1 MDHLRHSLFACV
13 CVGLLGLIAG
23 QLTSV
28 SILIAANIGAIYAL
42 IWLAIPVSFSQ
53 TPREKQDLYRTLALS
68 TRGFDFGV
76 TVALLLIPA
85 FFLGRYLFC
94 LSDDLSTMIVP
105 GFCARSISMPFES
118 WWEGFEIVLVQI
130 FIVALPEEFFF
141 RGFLLSRLEKQ
152 WPPRFRFLKGGI
164 GIALVI
170 SSALFAVAHFGSGN
184 FGRLATFFPGL
195 LLGWLRSATGTIVAS
210 IIVHVVSNILI
221 RMV

>member
-94 LSDDLSTMIVP
+94 LSDDLSTMIV
-105 GFCARSISMPFES
+105 FLS
-118 WWEGFEIVLVQI
+118 WI
-130 FIVALPEEFFF
+130 FIESVRKTNRYRQPNK
-141 RGFLLSRLEKQ
+141 RVNS
-152 WPPRFRFLKGGI
+152 
-164 GIALVI
+164 
-170 SSALFAVAHFGSGN
+170 
-184 FGRLATFFPGL
+184 T
-195 LLGWLRSATGTIVAS
+195 
-210 IIVHVVSNILI
+210 NICSY
-221 RMV
+221 